1 MLRLQTRGERIFH
14 GVNYALFVLL
24 AAISV
29 YPFIYIISESL
40 SSTRAVTSGEVV
52 LLPVETNIHAYVQVF
67 QNGQLFTSMVNTVVI
82 TAVGTILNMVFTI
95 LCAYSLSKK
104 RLAGRSVFL
113 VIISIS
119 MVIGA
124 GMIPNFILVKNL
136 GLMNSDWS
144 LWLPG
149 LLSTFNMIII
159 KTYFENLPV
168 SLSEAAEIDGANEL
182 VTLLGIIVPVSMPV
196 IATIALFYAVG
207 WWNSYFSALLYLTSP
222 AKFPLMVQLM
232 NMIQQAQM
240 QTQTD
245 VGGDATNIII
255 APQTMQAASIVIAT
269 VPIMCVYPFLQK
281 YFVKG
286 VMVGSIKG

>member
-1 MLRLQTRGERIFH
+1 MRLETRGERIFH
-14 GVNYALFVLL
+14 GVNYFLFVLMGIL
-24 AAISV
+24 CI

-52 LLPVETNIHAYVQVF
+52 LLPVECNVHAYAQVF
-67 QNGQLFTSMVNTVVI
+67 QDGQLFTSMVNTVVI
-82 TAVGTILNMVFTI
+82 TVVGTVLNMVCTI

-104 RLAGRSVFL
+104 RLVGRSVFL
-113 VIISIS
+113 VIISIT

-124 GMIPNFILVKNL
+124 GMIPHFILVKTL
-136 GLMNSDWS
+136 GLMNSDWA

-149 LLSTFNMIII
+149 LVSTFNMIII
-159 KTYFENLPV
+159 KTYFESLPA

-182 VTLLGIIVPVSMPV
+182 VTLISIIIPVSMPV

-207 WWNSYFSALLYLTSP
+207 WWNSYFSALMYLTSP
-222 AKFPLMVQLM
+222 AKYPLMVQLM

-245 VGGDATNIII
+245 VGSDAESIII

-269 VPIMCVYPFLQK
+269 IPIMCIYPFLQK